1 MIPVVASAEP
11 RPIDPLAPGRPAYV
25 DDLVRVVRTDG
36 ELPRRTL
43 RTVRTEHFDISHDW
57 GRVAIAHRVPLEE
70 VHAGLAELLSR
81 EIFGP
86 GWLRGADV
94 FERIMTGIVLTSAD
108 DPLSAW
114 EHFYRTSLRTIEAAT
129 DLADSPSAGMHG
141 AVAGY
146 APVYAR
152 AEEVLVGDSV
162 VELGSCFGFFSLRQ
176 AGTREVTAI
185 DVSAGSIRLL
195 EQVSAQLGTPVEAL
209 TADAAHVPLPDG
221 CADTVVALHLLEHLE
236 PQHGWRVVTEA
247 VRLARRRVVIAV
259 PYEDEPE
266 ELWGHVRT
274 LTREDLAAY
283 GLRTGLPFAVEEHHG
298 GWLVLDLA

>member
-43 RTVRTEHFDISHDW
+43 RTVRTEHFDISHEG

-152 AEEVLVGDSV
+152 AEELLVGRSV

-176 AGTREVTAI
+176 AETHEVTAV
-185 DVSAGSIRLL
+185 DVSVGSIRLL
-195 EQVSAQLGTPVEAL
+195 ERMSARLGAPVENL
-209 TADAAHVPLPDG
+209 VADAAHVALTDDA
-221 CADTVVALHLLEHLE
+221 ADTVVALHLLEHLE
-236 PQHGWRVVTEA
+236 AQHGRRVIAEA
-247 VRLARRRVVIAV
+247 IRLARRRVIIAV
-259 PYEDEPE
+259 PFEDEPE
-266 ELWGHVRT
+266 ELWGHVRV
-274 LTREDLAAY
+274 LTMEDLRGY
-283 GLRTGLPFAVEEHHG
+283 GRATGLPFEVHEHHG
-298 GWLVLDLA
+298 GWLVLDIA

>member
-43 RTVRTEHFDISHDW
+43 RTVRTEHFDISHEG

-94 FERIMTGIVLTSAD
+94 FERIMTGIVLTSAG

>member
-43 RTVRTEHFDISHDW
+43 RTVRTEHFDISHEG

-86 GWLRGADV
+86 GWLRGADA

>member
-43 RTVRTEHFDISHDW
+43 RTVRTEHFDISHEG

-129 DLADSPSAGMHG
+129 DLDDSPSAGMHG

>member
-43 RTVRTEHFDISHDW
+43 RTVRTEHFDISHEG

>member
-43 RTVRTEHFDISHDW
+43 RTVRTEHFDISHEG

-152 AEEVLVGDSV
+152 VEEVLVGDSV

>member
-43 RTVRTEHFDISHDW
+43 RTVRTEHFDISHEG

-152 AEEVLVGDSV
+152 AEELLVGDSV

>member
-43 RTVRTEHFDISHDW
+43 RTVRTEHFDISHEG

-129 DLADSPSAGMHG
+129 DLTDSPSAGMHG

>member
-43 RTVRTEHFDISHDW
+43 RTVRTEHFDISHEG

-209 TADAAHVPLPDG
+209 TADAAHVPLPDR

>member
-1 MIPVVASAEP
+1 VIPVVASAEP

-43 RTVRTEHFDISHDW
+43 RTVRTEHFDISHEG

>member
-1 MIPVVASAEP
+1 MIPGVTTAEP

-36 ELPRRTL
+36 QLPRRTL
-43 RTVRTEHFDISHDW
+43 RTVRTEHFDISHEG
-57 GRVAIAHRVPLEE
+57 GRVAIAHRVPVEE

-108 DPLSAW
+108 DSLDAW
-114 EHFYRTSLRTIEAAT
+114 EHFYRRSLRTIEAVT
-129 DLADSPSAGMHG
+129 ELADSPSAGMHG

-152 AEEVLVGDSV
+152 AEELLVGDSV

-176 AGTREVTAI
+176 AGTREVTAV

-195 EQVSAQLGTPVEAL
+195 EQVSARLGTPVEAL

-221 CADTVVALHLLEHLE
+221 RADTVVALHLLEHLE
-236 PQHGWRVVTEA
+236 PQHGWRVISEA
-247 VRLARRRVVIAV
+247 VRLARRRVAIAV

-274 LTREDLAAY
+274 LARKDLAAY

>member
-43 RTVRTEHFDISHDW
+43 RTVRTEHFDISHEG

-70 VHAGLAELLSR
+70 VHAGLAELLYR